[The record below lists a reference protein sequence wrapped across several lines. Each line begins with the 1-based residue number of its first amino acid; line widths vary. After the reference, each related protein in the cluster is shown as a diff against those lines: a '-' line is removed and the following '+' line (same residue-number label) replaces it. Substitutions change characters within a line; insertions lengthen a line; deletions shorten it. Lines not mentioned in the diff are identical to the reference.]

1 MDVGRLAVPLPPPDP
16 LAVPDDVV
24 AVVDE
29 VNSSRVTIV
38 SFNFGIFF
46 KKFEK
51 TLAGAREKTFV
62 VRFGLRRH
70 TDTTQK
76 REARKLKKERKEKV
90 EVEEASP
97 VFEQKAEYDRSGERR
112 GAFIAATLTS
122 PTTEQVQEFVH
133 FACLVCV
140 WGRGSST

>member
-62 VRFGLRRH
+62 VRFGPRRH
-70 TDTTQK
+70 TRYDT
-76 REARKLKKERKEKV
+76 EK
-90 EVEEASP
+90 
-97 VFEQKAEYDRSGERR
+97 R
-112 GAFIAATLTS
+112 GAKIKKGKKG
-122 PTTEQVQEFVH
+122 E
-133 FACLVCV
+133 
-140 WGRGSST
+140 GGSGGGDAGIRAKSRI